1 MAKLWLLEDAG
12 RTLFLEDNSVTLLC
26 LSVRKQQREPNADFH
41 CNLSLLLLLTLPCSL
56 FKSKYKIVPGRSC
69 VRIDKV
75 LELLYIFNNA
85 IFP

>member
-41 CNLSLLLLLTLPCSL
+41 CNLSHPSVSAGSGAEHVGE
-56 FKSKYKIVPGRSC
+56 KAAGGPGAPGGRRR
-69 VRIDKV
+69 VRGV
-75 LELLYIFNNA
+75 SG
-85 IFP
+85 